1 MNGLCPSVYRYI
13 RLKSEKRVRGP
24 QEKQQ
29 ANKADIEGE
38 LQLRFQSLLGLFPH
52 SLGLIPHKPPQK
64 LPTWVLRNAVHEFDS
79 SCEMFVRNLG
89 LRNVL
94 QV

>member
-1 MNGLCPSVYRYI
+1 MNGLCPLVYRYI
-13 RLKSEKRVRGP
+13 RLKSEKRVREA
-24 QEKQQ
+24 QKKQQ
-29 ANKADIEGE
+29 ANKTDIEGE
-38 LQLRFQSLLGLFPH
+38 SQLRFQSLLGLFSH
-52 SLGLIPHKPPQK
+52 SLSLIPHKPPQK
-64 LPTWVLRNAVHEFDS
+64 LPTWVLRNTIHEFDS

>member
-1 MNGLCPSVYRYI
+1 MDYVHRSTGIYA
-13 RLKSEKRVRGP
+13 LKARKEFVDPRKS
-24 QEKQQ
+24 
-29 ANKADIEGE
+29 NKPDIEGE

-64 LPTWVLRNAVHEFDS
+64 LPTWVLRNTIHEFDS